1 MFLRYTAAPI
11 QDAAVFYIFSSE
23 LPIRHIFYELIDN
36 GLFMQTSTRKEKKM
50 RKIYDIVAAI
60 SLFTIIGLAVL
71 TTKGG
76 RYAQYRIMR

>member
-1 MFLRYTAAPI
+1 
-11 QDAAVFYIFSSE
+11 
-23 LPIRHIFYELIDN
+23 
-36 GLFMQTSTRKEKKM
+36 MQTSTRKEKKM

-71 TTKGG
+71 ATKGG

>member
-1 MFLRYTAAPI
+1 
-11 QDAAVFYIFSSE
+11 
-23 LPIRHIFYELIDN
+23 
-36 GLFMQTSTRKEKKM
+36 MQTSTRKEKKM